1 MDFMGKRARFVCGF
15 VILDCGLN
23 WGVKGSSVTQA
34 LTLIDWTPQKTSAF
48 APSAADKRCSFL
60 AARFVLQALLSS
72 LNKFPV
78 SKHGHYIMTYTVV
91 EEPLLTTSKCNYSL
105 FTEHKY
111 IN

>member
-1 MDFMGKRARFVCGF
+1 MNCFSVPSLPSLLFF
-15 VILDCGLN
+15 YILNVL
-23 WGVKGSSVTQA
+23 VRPAQA

-48 APSAADKRCSFL
+48 AQSAADKRCSFL
-60 AARFVLQALLSS
+60 AARFVLQALLAS